1 MRELT
6 KPELPN
12 LYQRQTKVAIDS
24 NGRQLQKA
32 RLCGK
37 YDVVEYF
44 SHFLYILVSLVCFCF
59 TIVVAFVTNVV

>member
-1 MRELT
+1 MSKVSTNCGLKEKRDPMRELT

-44 SHFLYILVSLVCFCF
+44 SHSLYI
-59 TIVVAFVTNVV
+59 